1 MDKYRKA
8 FFVSALVVS
17 LPLALPLIDNIITPR
32 FTGVG
37 IVGSFLITWWGMYFY
52 LRTES
57 KTAFWFSFVLINLNF
72 WPLLVRSVRRII
84 YGIKND
90 NINLVY
96 GYGEPSTFL
105 YHAVYETIFLVLL
118 TITFL
123 FGVAVIVNYLKAKKD
138 SSQQDF

>member
-8 FFVSALVVS
+8 FFVLASAASMLPGLS
-17 LPLALPLIDNIITPR
+17 LIFSIVGLKLS
-32 FTGVG
+32 GVG
-37 IVGSFLITWWGMYFY
+37 IVGSFPIAWWGLYFY

-57 KTAFWFSFVLINLNF
+57 KTAFWFSFVLVNLYW

-90 NINLVY
+90 NINLIY

-105 YHAVYETIFLVLL
+105 YHAVYETIFLILL
-118 TITFL
+118 AITFI
-123 FGVAVIVNYLKAKKD
+123 FGVAVIINYLKEKKD
-138 SSQQDF
+138 SS